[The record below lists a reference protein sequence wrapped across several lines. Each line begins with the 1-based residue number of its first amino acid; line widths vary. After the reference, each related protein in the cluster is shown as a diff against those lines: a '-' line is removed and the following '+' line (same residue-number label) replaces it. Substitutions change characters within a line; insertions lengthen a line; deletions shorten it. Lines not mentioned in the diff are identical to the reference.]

1 MEPGLWQRVE
11 ELVQRALE
19 LDESRRA
26 EFLGSSCR
34 GDEALRWEAES
45 LVTQENRFNHFLKR
59 MTSSSVAAKANGI
72 ACKPAG
78 RGPPGSAAFVR

>member
-26 EFLGSSCR
+26 EFLESSCR
-34 GDEALRWEAES
+34 GDEALRREVEA
-45 LVTQENRFNHFLKR
+45 LLAQEKRVNHFLQR
-59 MTSSSVAAKANGI
+59 MTL
-72 ACKPAG
+72 
-78 RGPPGSAAFVR
+78 